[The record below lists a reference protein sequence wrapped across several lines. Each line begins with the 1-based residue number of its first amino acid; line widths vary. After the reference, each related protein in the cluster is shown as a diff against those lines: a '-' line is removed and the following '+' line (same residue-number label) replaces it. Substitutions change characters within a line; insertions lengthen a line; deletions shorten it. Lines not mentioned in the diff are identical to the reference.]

1 MDKQREK
8 LAELLCRVTCEGGED
23 FGNCPERRNGHCR
36 SIHRLEMCQVG
47 AIANHIL
54 ADEEIKHAFELL
66 KAEKEGRL
74 LETPCKVGDI
84 VLLLYRYK
92 EIWQLNPITVCALIY
107 GKSGFVIRGTD
118 CGCDIWELREDRIGK
133 DVFLSCEEA
142 YKAMEERE
150 NN

>member
-1 MDKQREK
+1 MDKQRERKK

-54 ADEEIKHAFELL
+54 ADEEIKRAFELL
-66 KAEKEGRL
+66 KVEKEGRL
-74 LETPCKVGDI
+74 LETPCKVGDT
-84 VLLLYRYK
+84 VYEFDYDYEK
-92 EIWQLNPITVCALIY
+92 EETYVVDTTVTGFAIITFEEIHSFR
-107 GKSGFVIRGTD
+107 K
-118 CGCDIWELREDRIGK
+118 IGK
-133 DVFLSCEEA
+133 TVFLSREDAE
-142 YKAMEERE
+142 KALEERK